1 VILGVALA
9 IGLWRLGFG
18 LDLGIAFTDERLVW
32 GRYLAIFVPLE
43 LESFSRPPG
52 GGALL
57 YPTLVGYLAGAVTW
71 VTHKL
76 GLIENPRID
85 VFDAFLVA
93 RMMAMGFAVATVALV
108 GFFARWIDSV
118 RAGVFAAALMA
129 VVPIHVLQAHYLSTD
144 PVLCFFTTLALA
156 LSYLLA
162 REGRPGVAF
171 LAGGCVGLA
180 FAAKYTGVLAGIPV
194 AYAVVE
200 HVVAK
205 RRAPV
210 RTFASLGLVA
220 LGGCLLAAVAGCPL
234 CFLRYRDLLQ
244 VLGFYSGL
252 TSYANVHF
260 WNVELVPSLGW
271 YGRPLFYQLVAA
283 LPFSL
288 GIGTYLAS
296 LGGIVW
302 ALRRRDAGDRLLVV
316 TVAAYLFFA
325 VLSRSLLPRYLMPI
339 AAGPAGGARAAPAAP
354 ASRSHLGR
362 LSSSGRQVNRLS
374 TIGDGGAD
382 WLKGRPRRSLPDRRS
397 SARPSPSPGDV
408 ELHRA
413 RPPVRARGRPAD
425 PGRAR
430 QMARRSAGLL
440 RHGGP
445 RRGLDPLATRGG
457 EPRRGSHRSRVT
469 RQRLRAGRAL
479 DLALLPPGSVH
490 RSRSAL
496 RRGLSARRDRL
507 HDLRASGSRR
517 PSQAHGGRPDGG
529 ASTRRLPRGEPARA
543 RSGQPSQR
551 ETQRR

>member
-1 VILGVALA
+1 MILGVALA

-43 LESFSRPPG
+43 LGSFSRPPG

-171 LAGGCVGLA
+171 LAGACVGLA

-220 LGGCLLAAVAGCPL
+220 LGGCLLGAVAGCPL
-234 CFLRYRDLLQ
+234 CFLRYRDVLQ

-296 LGGIVW
+296 LGGIAW

-339 AAGPAGGARAAPAAP
+339 LPPMVLLAGRGLAALRPP
-354 ASRSHLGR
+354 SLR
-362 LSSSGRQVNRLS
+362 LAIFALVWTSSALVAVTQVNRLS
-374 TIGDGGAD
+374 YDQQMAVAD
-382 WLKGRPRRSLPDRRS
+382 WLKRATAPDAADQAAGA
-397 SARPSPSPGDV
+397 ARPTVAVPQVMWSYVGLVRPFQLAGVQPVLVERGKWLDDRPDYFVMADLVADWIHSRPEAESLVADLTALESPDSGY
-408 ELHRA
+408 A
-413 RPPVRARGRPAD
+413 PVAHWTSRYFL
-425 PGRAR
+425 
-430 QMARRSAGLL
+430 QGLYTA
-440 RHGGP
+440 
-445 RRGLDPLATRGG
+445 LDPLFAADYPQG
-457 EPRRGSHRSRVT
+457 EIGFT
-469 RQRLRAGRAL
+469 IYGRA
-479 DLALLPPGSVH
+479 DRDG
-490 RSRSAL
+490 
-496 RRGLSARRDRL
+496 RREQKE
-507 HDLRASGSRR
+507 
-517 PSQAHGGRPDGG
+517 PS
-529 ASTRRLPRGEPARA
+529 
-543 RSGQPSQR
+543 
-551 ETQRR
+551 